1 MIKVHFTIINTNH
14 IIIDCKINGINGK
27 FILDTGASNS
37 CIDLLSAD
45 KFDLSYKKFK
55 EKTSSAS
62 NIIKE
67 TFHSKQNTL
76 EIAKLKKTNFEFILF
91 DMKHINDSLNEK
103 EIHSIDGIIGGDFL
117 AEHNAV
123 INYKN
128 HFDWKFLPYSLKIRS
143 FEKKLRF

>member
-1 MIKVHFTIINTNH
+1 MTKVIFTLIETNH

-62 NIIKE
+62 DIIKE

-91 DMKHINDSLNEK
+91 DMKNINDSLNEK

-128 HFDWKFLPYSLKIRS
+128 HLLELNF
-143 FEKKLRF
+143 

>member
-27 FILDTGASNS
+27 FILDSGASNS

-67 TFHSKQNTL
+67 TFYSKQNTL
-76 EIAKLKKTNFEFILF
+76 EIAKLKKRNFEFILF

-128 HFDWKFLPYSLKIRS
+128 HLLELNF
-143 FEKKLRF
+143 

>member
-1 MIKVHFTIINTNH
+1 MTKVIFTLIETNH

-128 HFDWKFLPYSLKIRS
+128 HLLELNF
-143 FEKKLRF
+143 